1 MDTGP
6 TGMTD
11 EEILKQFMETA
22 IEMTDSVSEE
32 VVERAKKSWANA
44 WKDAIEWHKKHPNEG
59 NDTIVQDE
67 NQDRAT

>member
-1 MDTGP
+1 
-6 TGMTD
+6 MTD

-44 WKDAIEWHKKHPNEG
+44 WKDAIEWYKKHPNEG